1 MDFGRALI
9 WQTESSLLE
18 GRLLDM
24 FDCGRTRLISA
35 SASPLRQCCRIPS
48 DGANLLSSSVCPAAC
63 SLDGDNSSRVAAA
76 AHLWASC
83 GRGVSMGCR
92 VSRERRRSR
101 GLGVDQFARRRQL
114 VGAWTE
120 KCIVNNTNVD
130 GLSAECIA
138 ISSVAGATR
147 LGSVVEVRGQG
158 GSAPPAPI

>member
-1 MDFGRALI
+1 
-9 WQTESSLLE
+9 
-18 GRLLDM
+18 
-24 FDCGRTRLISA
+24 
-35 SASPLRQCCRIPS
+35 
-48 DGANLLSSSVCPAAC
+48 
-63 SLDGDNSSRVAAA
+63 
-76 AHLWASC
+76 
-83 GRGVSMGCR
+83 MGCR

-130 GLSAECIA
+130 GHSAECIA

-158 GSAPPAPI
+158 GSAPCNSMSPLIESIVLFYAQVTQNLLGREWIWGLIQPGFVR